1 MKIIRNFQNYFRYL
15 SVGSFLAR
23 RQISR
28 GNIWITLLIIAIM
41 TLTFLSLVVIPGI
54 LIGII
59 QGSSVQN
66 KEHFTGDL
74 YLTTLPDESS
84 IVNTQDII
92 RVLSEMPEVKHYTVR
107 YQIGATIETGYIN
120 RPDFTKESEKLS
132 VNAYAIN
139 PGKETATTNID
150 KFMVEGEMLEDGE
163 SGYIVIGS
171 TLLAKY
177 SSFADLFEPLRDVQV
192 GKPIKVTLQGRA
204 MDGFE
209 ADQALRGNENETNGQ
224 TTEFIVKGILKSK
237 VGELS
242 SAVFI
247 SEQDYR
253 RISGMQS
260 MQAKQIVIKHDRSL
274 SDDEFKKIALHHGFD
289 KHAKVQTAREAIPKF
304 LDDMQKTFAMLG
316 NLIGLIGIVVSSI
329 TIFIVIYINA
339 LTRRKFIGILKGIGI
354 SEKAIEAAYLMQAL
368 FYALVGI
375 GIGLLIVYGLLV
387 PAFQA
392 NPVDFPFS
400 DGILVAPIAGT
411 LGKALF
417 LIGVTVIAGFLPARL
432 IVRKNTL
439 DSILQR

>member
-1 MKIIRNFQNYFRYL
+1 MKLIKNFKDYLRYL
-15 SVGSFLAR
+15 KVGSFLAR

-28 GNIWITLLIIAIM
+28 GSIWITLLIIAIM

-54 LIGII
+54 LVGII
-59 QGSSVQN
+59 QGSSEQN
-66 KEHFTGDL
+66 EEHFTGDL
-74 YLTTLPDESS
+74 YLTTLPDETS

-92 RVLSEMPEVKHYTVR
+92 RVLSEIPEVANYSVR
-107 YQIGATIETGYIN
+107 YQIAASIETGYIN
-120 RPDFTKESEKLS
+120 RPDFTKDAEKLS
-132 VNAYAIN
+132 INAFAIN
-139 PGKETATTNID
+139 PGKENATTNLD

-177 SSFADLFEPLRDVQV
+177 SSFADLFEPLRDVKV
-192 GKPIKVTLQGRA
+192 GEPVKVTLQGQS

-209 ADQALRGNENETNGQ
+209 ADQAMRGNANTDSGQ

-242 SAVFI
+242 SGVFI

-260 MQAKQIVIKHDRSL
+260 MQAKQIVIKHDKSL
-274 SDDEFKKIALHHGFD
+274 SDDEFKKIALHYGFD
-289 KHAKVQTAREAIPKF
+289 KYAKVQTAREAIPKF
-304 LDDMQKTFAMLG
+304 LDDMQATFAMLG

-354 SEKAIEAAYLMQAL
+354 SETAIETAYLMQAL
-368 FYALVGI
+368 FYAVVGI
-375 GIGLLIVYGLLV
+375 GVGMIVVYALLA

-392 NPVDFPFS
+392 HPLDFPFS
-400 DGILVAPIAGT
+400 DGILVARIPET
-411 LGKALF
+411 LGKAMF
-417 LIGVTVIAGFLPARL
+417 LIGVTMIAGFLPARL
-432 IVRKNTL
+432 IVQKNTL